1 MKSPRRIQKQR
12 QWDEICKKCGLCCY
26 QKEYRSG
33 VMTINMNRP
42 CPYLVVET
50 GLCMVYET
58 RFKVCPDC
66 KKVNL
71 PRAMLSSLLPAEC
84 AYVEKY
90 RKLKW
95 LIPTARV
102 IRPGPRGLSVS

>member
-1 MKSPRRIQKQR
+1 MKSEGRAQR
-12 QWDEICKKCGLCCY
+12 QRRWDAICNRCGLCCY
-26 QKEYRSG
+26 QKEYRG
-33 VMTINMNRP
+33 GRMAINTHRP

-50 GLCMVYET
+50 RLCMVYET

-71 PRAMLSSLLPAEC
+71 LRALFSSLLPAEC
-84 AYVEKY
+84 AYVQRY
-90 RKLKW
+90 RKLRA

-102 IRPGPRGLSVS
+102 IRRAPTA